1 MSASA
6 HIRAMEAHARR
17 RFVEFAVLNTAPL
30 AAPAVRRYARS
41 EAQPVANDG
50 EAIRRMGIQ
59 VVGLPLASAGEKV
72 RHEPERVG
80 LVALQLAKR
89 GRRRRTQTA
98 RAGAGLRAEGGFGA
112 RRRAATIEGMSI
124 PVSAIILAAGLGT
137 RMRSKMAKVLHC
149 AGGGHLLE
157 HVIAAG
163 RAVAPAERIT
173 AVIGH
178 QAERVRAAVEQHGVK
193 FATQKEQLGT
203 GDAVNACR
211 DLPQHAEGR
220 IIVLYGDCPLLRG
233 ETIEGL
239 LAHHIEQGC
248 AATLITTHLD
258 DPTGYGRIYRDDE
271 GRVVKVVEEKA
282 CLPEEKLLKEI
293 NSGIYC
299 FEAAALWPAL
309 AELRPNPA
317 SGEYYLT
324 DIPEIL
330 ARNGLRTA
338 AYVVDDPHEI
348 LGINTRLELADV
360 DRILRARRTRAL
372 MIAGVTIEQ
381 PETVRIDAG
390 VEVGMDTVI
399 GPFAQLR
406 GRTRVGEGCAI
417 GACSIVEDSSSW
429 RTGRWWRR
437 SPMVAAS
444 RVGEGAHVGP
454 FARLRMG
461 ALVEE
466 GAHVGNFVELKK
478 TKLGVAVEG
487 DAPGV
492 SGRRDDRGWCEHWGG
507 DDHVQLRREE
517 EARDGDWGWGV
528 RGFEFDAGGPG
539 RDRREELR
547 GRGERDHEAGADG
560 RAGHWARA
568 SGGEGGLGEAA
579 ARGGVT
585 ARAGGGGQKT
595 MTG

>member
-1 MSASA
+1 
-6 HIRAMEAHARR
+6 
-17 RFVEFAVLNTAPL
+17 
-30 AAPAVRRYARS
+30 
-41 EAQPVANDG
+41 
-50 EAIRRMGIQ
+50 
-59 VVGLPLASAGEKV
+59 
-72 RHEPERVG
+72 
-80 LVALQLAKR
+80 
-89 GRRRRTQTA
+89 
-98 RAGAGLRAEGGFGA
+98 
-112 RRRAATIEGMSI
+112 MSI

-137 RMRSKMAKVLHC
+137 RMRSKMAKVLHR

-163 RAVAPAERIT
+163 RAVAPADRIT

-178 QAERVRAAVEQHGVK
+178 QAERVRAAVEHHGVS

-211 DLPQHAEGR
+211 DLAQHAEGR

-233 ETIEGL
+233 ETIAGL

-258 DPTGYGRIYRDDE
+258 DPTGYGRIYRDDA
-271 GRVVKVVEEKA
+271 GRVVKIVEEKA

-330 ARNGLRTA
+330 ARTGLKTA

-360 DRILRARRTRAL
+360 DRILRGRRTREL

-381 PETVRIDAG
+381 PETVRIDTG
-390 VEVGMDTVI
+390 VEVGIDTVI

-406 GRTRVGEGCAI
+406 GRTRVGEGCTI
-417 GACSIVEDSSSW
+417 GACSIVEDSELGDGSVVEAF
-429 RTGRWWRR
+429 T
-437 SPMVAAS
+437 VVTAS
-444 RVGEGAHVGP
+444 RVGEGAQVGP

-461 ALVEE
+461 AQVEE
-466 GAHVGNFVELKK
+466 GAHAGNFVELKK
-478 TKLGVAVEG
+478 TKLGAGSKAMHLAYLG
-487 DAPGV
+487 DATIGENANIGAGTITCNYDGKKKHPTVIGDGAFV
-492 SGRRDDRGWCEHWGG
+492 GSNSTLVAPVEIGEGSYVAAGSVITKPVPADALGIGRGHQAVKEGWAK
-507 DDHVQLRREE
+507 QRRE
-517 EARDGDWGWGV
+517 
-528 RGFEFDAGGPG
+528 
-539 RDRREELR
+539 
-547 GRGERDHEAGADG
+547 
-560 RAGHWARA
+560 
-568 SGGEGGLGEAA
+568 
-579 ARGGVT
+579 
-585 ARAGGGGQKT
+585 K
-595 MTG
+595 